1 MVEEPR
7 SSEEWISILKLAS
20 KWEFQSLQKRAIS
33 ELDSI
38 ATPIEKVVL
47 GREYDIPELR
57 LPAYIDL
64 CKSLVPLT
72 EDDGERLGLQD
83 VIKIYRVRQELW
95 GQDTIPSC
103 IPSENVLAKVR
114 THFLPLR
121 PSPPPSRTNSS
132 LPLSPQIPV
141 RPPSPPLDL
150 PPSPQLTSRKDS
162 PKPTK
167 QEDLIIVGPTDK
179 SSLLEIAER
188 NRTPSPASSVEDHP
202 ITPPPLPQPT
212 RAIVFV
218 PAEKPDSTAEP
229 VMTTKLNWTSI
240 ARPVTTT
247 TIALPSAQGEFYDIS
262 TSILHLNGYQ
272 SRPKC
277 NS

>member
-95 GQDTIPSC
+95 GRDINPVS
-103 IPSENVLAKVR
+103 SEDILAKVR

-121 PSPPPSRTNSS
+121 PSPPPSRINPS
-132 LPLSPQIPV
+132 LPPQIP
-141 RPPSPPLDL
+141 PSPPPLDL
-150 PPSPQLTSRKDS
+150 PPSPQLVARKDS

-167 QEDLIIVGPTDK
+167 QEGLVIASPTDK
-179 SSLLEIAER
+179 SSLLEVAEC
-188 NRTPSPASSVEDHP
+188 NRTPSPASSVEVHP
-202 ITPPPLPQPT
+202 VTPPLPQPT
-212 RAIVFV
+212 RVVVFV
-218 PAEKPDSTAEP
+218 PPEKLDSMAEP
-229 VMTTKLNWTSI
+229 VMITKVDW
-240 ARPVTTT
+240 TTT
-247 TIALPSAQGEFYDIS
+247 TELPSAQGEFYDIS